1 MADGRRGHIDEYTR
15 IEIFLPFK
23 TQEEIQAGRDVI
35 DYVQN
40 ARASRQ
46 RYRYAGLTH
55 SAQLPTVFQGAWR
68 NRRGQWV
75 IDRLVILT
83 LDLNTPYSDR
93 SLVTQEADD
102 LKRRTAQFYIDAKA
116 PQKDIWV
123 VTSAIGH
130 VR

>member
-1 MADGRRGHIDEYTR
+1 MADGQRGYIDDYTR

-23 TQEEIQAGRDVI
+23 TREEIQAGRDVI

-40 ARASRQ
+40 AHGTGQ

-55 SAQLPTVFQGAWR
+55 SAQWPTVFQGAWR
-68 NRRGQWV
+68 NRRGKWV

-83 LDLNTPYSDR
+83 LDLNISYSEIL
-93 SLVTQEADD
+93 LVTQEADD
-102 LKRRTAQFYIDAKA
+102 LKRRTAQFYTDAKA
-116 PQKDIWV
+116 PQIDIWV
-123 VTSAIGH
+123 VVSPIGR

>member
-1 MADGRRGHIDEYTR
+1 MAEGQRGYIDDYTR

-40 ARASRQ
+40 ARGPGQ

-55 SAQLPTVFQGAWR
+55 SAQWPTVFQGAWR

-83 LDLNTPYSDR
+83 FDP
-93 SLVTQEADD
+93 AC
-102 LKRRTAQFYIDAKA
+102 
-116 PQKDIWV
+116 
-123 VTSAIGH
+123 
-130 VR
+130 